1 MPLLRSVA
9 AGVVGAVLGIMA
21 WVIAVVGIPLAM
33 ALVRE
38 SRDGG
43 GALGV
48 GVSVD
53 TGSLAVAALAGFGVA
68 FTGVLAAPRA
78 HGSDRARTK
87 RGGQSIEGTK
97 GWIG

>member
-68 FTGVLAAPRA
+68 FYWSTRRAKSTRERPR
-78 HGSDRARTK
+78 SDETR
-87 RGGQSIEGTK
+87 
-97 GWIG
+97 

>member
-1 MPLLRSVA
+1 MPMLRNVA
-9 AGVVGAVLGIMA
+9 AGVVGALLGIMA

-33 ALVRE
+33 ALVRT

-53 TGSLAVAALAGFGVA
+53 TGSLTVAALAGFGVA
-68 FTGVLAAPRA
+68 YYWNTRRAKRIPERPRS
-78 HGSDRARTK
+78 GETR
-87 RGGQSIEGTK
+87 
-97 GWIG
+97 